1 MYEIQ
6 VFTETSP
13 SVGQWT
19 KIKTTT
25 DDYFTLVDT
34 ARDIIN
40 NNSKNIT
47 KVRIIKIMETF
58 TSEML

>member
-6 VFTETSP
+6 VFMETSP
-13 SVGQWT
+13 NVGQWT
-19 KIKTTT
+19 KINTTT
-25 DDYFTLVDT
+25 DDYFAIVDT

-47 KVRIIKIMETF
+47 KVRIIKIMEIF
-58 TSEML
+58 TLEIL